1 METMTDQEFRMLFSK
16 VSNGETSDVLKII
29 DKEPA
34 LATRTNGFGNTLL
47 MVTCNCPLDNHHL
60 VQGLLERG
68 SNVHACNI
76 FNTNALIQASI
87 SGHIAIITIL
97 LNNGAD
103 PDSNNQNY
111 SPLSSAAHYDNLQ
124 VCLLLISRGANLML
138 AVREGTALD
147 RYGMCKRPSLTLA
160 EIEQRREILRNA
172 FIQGPHPDMCWKRRW
187 PIMNIMTGCG
197 FRPLKAKLLELE
209 LQRDALFKRGELPPP
224 IVLDSPEKR
233 RAYYMGLIFS
243 CDGLLRLIVSFL

>member
-1 METMTDQEFRMLFSK
+1 
-16 VSNGETSDVLKII
+16 
-29 DKEPA
+29 
-34 LATRTNGFGNTLL
+34 
-47 MVTCNCPLDNHHL
+47 MVTCNCHHDNHHL

-68 SNVHACNI
+68 SNVHAWNI
-76 FNTNALIQASI
+76 FYRNALIQASI

-111 SPLSSAAHYDNLQ
+111 SPLSFAAYYNNLQ

-138 AVREGTALD
+138 HLTRGTALD
-147 RYGMCKRPSLTLA
+147 VYGNYKRPILTLA

-187 PIMNIMTGCG
+187 PIMNVMTGCG
-197 FRPLKAKLLELE
+197 FRPLAKKLLELE
-209 LQRDALFKRGELPPP
+209 LQRDALFKRGELPLP

-243 CDGLLRLIVSFL
+243 CDGLLRQIVAFL